1 MTVSANSFW
10 AQRRFTTHE
19 NVAVTV
25 LTLTN
30 TGAEPTRTLTAGS
43 PIATMPAA
51 LGSELT
57 GTVTARHLQ
66 HVTTQEEESE

>member
-1 MTVSANSFW
+1 VP
-10 AQRRFTTHE
+10 E

-30 TGAEPTRTLTAGS
+30 TGAEPT
-43 PIATMPAA
+43 TMPAA

-57 GTVTARHLQ
+57 GTVTARY
-66 HVTTQEEESE
+66 